1 MSSWDSVRSSVHCW
15 VDISVV
21 ELELFVQMRFSTFLQ
36 RECDSIIL
44 PSKEYLLSLMEIMS
58 FHMHRKT
65 MDSFLVK
72 GTFVI
77 NFAPKESR
85 NTSNVGDTNI
95 KELNRQ
101 STIEDELI

>member
-1 MSSWDSVRSSVHCW
+1 
-15 VDISVV
+15 
-21 ELELFVQMRFSTFLQ
+21 
-36 RECDSIIL
+36 
-44 PSKEYLLSLMEIMS
+44 
-58 FHMHRKT
+58 